1 MNSLQGISVPFTWGA
16 GEGEGVFNPKTTLS
30 SIIQSLR
37 EFHVSQFSLLYFCY
51 LTDGVKKNNKILT
64 RKSPKDAPLK
74 EQLSINGDLLS
85 QKEKETQ
92 KAVGGRGI

>member
-1 MNSLQGISVPFTWGA
+1 MFD
-16 GEGEGVFNPKTTLS
+16 PKTTLC
-30 SIIQSLR
+30 SIIHETLSR
-37 EFHVSQFSLLYFCY
+37 IVSQFSLLYFCY

-64 RKSPKDAPLK
+64 RRSPKDAPLK

-92 KAVGGRGI
+92 KAVGGKGI